1 MHRRSHVILAILIA
15 LASVMPAM
23 SSMRGFVLCIS
34 SDGRMAIETQH
45 VTPGCAAVCSDS
57 SITDGER
64 YKAGATGGQVS
75 NPHSCSD
82 VSFGLFD
89 FRTDRF
95 RPTLDFS
102 GFDSA
107 AAPVSILTW
116 SEVLSFDRIGSNVTS
131 TLARHTERA
140 ALRSVILHL

>member
-45 VTPGCAAVCSDS
+45 LASGCAVVCSDS
-57 SITDGER
+57 LITDGEP
-64 YKAGATGGQVS
+64 YKVRLPGGQVS

-82 VSFGLFD
+82 VSFGRFD
-89 FRTDRF
+89 FRSDRF
-95 RPTLDFS
+95 RPTLDFT
-102 GFDSA
+102 GFDTASA
-107 AAPVSILTW
+107 PFNVLAR
-116 SEVLSFDRIGSNVTS
+116 SEVSTAEHSGSNLTC
-131 TLARHTERA
+131 TIARRSERT